1 MKKFSDYTPFLVL
14 IFLVCVTGI
23 STYKINSKQQS
34 SKEQSSKENA
44 YIEKDNEGISGFV
57 KEKIA
62 LPEFSLPNLYDENKP
77 FSKADLIGKYSI
89 INFFASWCTTCR
101 AEHEILM
108 RLKDDRIADIYGVAW
123 RDINQNT
130 KDYLGKSGNP
140 FTKVA
145 GDNKALFTKIIGLN
159 AVPETLIIDP
169 QGNVILRYKGNLEDY
184 VIEDIKKF
192 IAAKKGG

>member
-1 MKKFSDYTPFLVL
+1 MKKFSDYAPFLVL

-23 STYKINSKQQS
+23 STYKINSKQQA
-34 SKEQSSKENA
+34 SKENA
-44 YIEKDNEGISGFV
+44 SVKKDNEGISGFV
-57 KEKIA
+57 KEKIS

-77 FSKADLIGKYSI
+77 FSKEDLIGKYSI

-108 RLKDDRIADIYGVAW
+108 RLKDDGIVDIYGVAW

-130 KDYLGKSGNP
+130 KDYLDKSGNP

-169 QGNVILRYKGNLEDY
+169 EGNVILRYQGNLEDY
-184 VIEDIKKF
+184 VIADIRKF
-192 IAAKKGG
+192 IASKKTK